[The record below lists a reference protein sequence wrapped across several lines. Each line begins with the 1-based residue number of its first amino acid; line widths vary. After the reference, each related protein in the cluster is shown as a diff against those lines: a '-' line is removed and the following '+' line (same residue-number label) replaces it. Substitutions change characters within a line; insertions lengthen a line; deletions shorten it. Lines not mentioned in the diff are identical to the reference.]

1 MRLKYY
7 LRGLGIGIMVTT
19 VVLAISFA
27 KHGNTMS
34 DAEIIAR
41 AKELGMV
48 MREDAGGHTL
58 KEDPDAGDLDGD
70 GQQSPA
76 ADGDVQAPSAE
87 GDQGQ
92 QAPSVGGDQDQQAP
106 IADGNQD
113 QQAPTA
119 DGDQGQQTTVTQH
132 EFTVERGDSSNMVSQ
147 RLAQMGLVDNADAF
161 NHYMTENSFDSRLL
175 PGKVMIPEG
184 STYEEIANILVDKEL
199 QR

>member
-27 KHGNTMS
+27 KHCNTMS

-92 QAPSVGGDQDQQAP
+92 QAPSVGGD
-106 IADGNQD
+106 QD